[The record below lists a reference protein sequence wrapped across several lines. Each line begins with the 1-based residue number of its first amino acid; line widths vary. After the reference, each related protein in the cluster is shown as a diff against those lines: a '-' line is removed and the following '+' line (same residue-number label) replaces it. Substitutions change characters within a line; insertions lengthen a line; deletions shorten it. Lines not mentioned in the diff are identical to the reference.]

1 MKIEV
6 LVLVHISIFQ
16 AGEDGSDWLAIGAL
30 ILGLSH
36 IRKKSIANNGTRKNC
51 SVGMNCL

>member
-6 LVLVHISIFQ
+6 PVLVHISNFQ

-30 ILGLSH
+30 ILGFSYF
-36 IRKKSIANNGTRKNC
+36 RKKSMANNGTRRNC
-51 SVGMNCL
+51 SVGTNC

>member
-16 AGEDGSDWLAIGAL
+16 AGEDESDWLVIGAL
-30 ILGLSH
+30 ILDFSY
-36 IRKKSIANNGTRKNC
+36 IRKNQ
-51 SVGMNCL
+51 